1 MGFMTIGRGG
11 LFLFKRQYHRRG
23 KRTVWGESH
32 KPLKIRN
39 DFGSGV
45 WTRTT
50 DLGIMRPSL
59 YHLSYAATQQVPPRS
74 GQKILRRG
82 VRFCQTLSGF
92 CDVSEEIIRDP
103 WGVPDSRLEIKAQ
116 AQRAS

>member
-1 MGFMTIGRGG
+1 M
-11 LFLFKRQYHRRG
+11 RG
-23 KRTVWGESH
+23 KSYNL
-32 KPLKIRN
+32 LKRKK

-74 GQKILRRG
+74 GQKILRREAIL
-82 VRFCQTLSGF
+82 CQTQSSF
-92 CDVSEEIIRDP
+92 RHFRKRIIRDLWRAWTQDP
-103 WGVPDSRLEIKAQ
+103 RLEPKPGGQAEMPFAQ
-116 AQRAS
+116 ARRADRK